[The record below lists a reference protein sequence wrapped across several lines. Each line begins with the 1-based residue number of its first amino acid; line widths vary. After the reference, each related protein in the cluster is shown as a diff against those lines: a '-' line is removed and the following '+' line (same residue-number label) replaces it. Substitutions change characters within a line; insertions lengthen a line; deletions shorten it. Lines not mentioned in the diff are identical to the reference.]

1 MKWFSLFIFL
11 ILQSFKSVR
20 IDSEE
25 SRLINPVKYWMDKLK
40 KEIIELITPLI
51 NLNEDD
57 NINNNTFEKFDVLYD
72 LIESLDQ
79 ECFDFIID
87 LYFGEKDLLQN
98 AGKILFKEGGFIQ
111 ISVGIENDCISDGTY
126 IMFTSNDTIIITFIY
141 SKI

>member
-11 ILQSFKSVR
+11 ILQSFKSVP

-126 IMFTSNDTIIITFIY
+126 IMFTSNDTIILLL
-141 SKI
+141 

>member
-11 ILQSFKSVR
+11 ILQSFKSVP

-25 SRLINPVKYWMDKLK
+25 SRIINPVKYWMDKLK

-87 LYFGEKDLLQN
+87 LYFGEKALLLN

-126 IMFTSNDTIIITFIY
+126 IMFTSNDTIILLL
-141 SKI
+141 

>member
-98 AGKILFKEGGFIQ
+98 AGKILFKEVI
-111 ISVGIENDCISDGTY
+111 N
-126 IMFTSNDTIIITFIY
+126 
-141 SKI
+141 

>member
-11 ILQSFKSVR
+11 ILQSFKSVP

-126 IMFTSNDTIIITFIY
+126 IMFTSNDTIIYFVVIN
-141 SKI
+141 

>member
-126 IMFTSNDTIIITFIY
+126 IMFTSNDTIILLL
-141 SKI
+141 

>member
-11 ILQSFKSVR
+11 ILQSFKSVP

-98 AGKILFKEGGFIQ
+98 TGKILFKEGGFIQ

-126 IMFTSNDTIIITFIY
+126 IMFTSNDTIILLL
-141 SKI
+141 